1 MLHATLMYTEF
12 ITRAGNIRFRS
23 LLNNN
28 PAALNKRSTAAD
40 DTGMVKTIF
49 APAVSSG
56 NLCSFFQ

>member
-1 MLHATLMYTEF
+1 M
-12 ITRAGNIRFRS
+12 RFRN

-40 DTGMVKTIF
+40 DTDMAKTILALVF
-49 APAVSSG
+49 SSG